1 MREKQVLVYL
11 TESSRRSQEAD
22 AAPQAGSPIGIRVVG
37 QNVVAAGDE
46 LLIHTSQELIRLRG
60 AQDALQGVA
69 TDLSHTL
76 SARLQKKGEQC
87 PDYLWWVHLI
97 GPTSVK
103 KTESNQ

>member
-46 LLIHTSQELIRLRG
+46 LLIHTEGRG
-60 AQDALQGVA
+60 GA
-69 TDLSHTL
+69 
-76 SARLQKKGEQC
+76 ARLGRCWRE
-87 PDYLWWVHLI
+87 
-97 GPTSVK
+97 GRRSPTRPAAGQAPRSSCVAR
-103 KTESNQ
+103 